1 LTIEETTSSQWLYV
15 ELKEYVDEIIICDTY
30 RNKLFSEGAKN
41 DKIDAVKLAMLLR
54 GEFLKPVFHSC
65 DKIIELR
72 KLVSTY
78 DDLIQRGVRLKNQK
92 SAILRSVGKLKTET
106 IEIGI
111 EKFLIEQIDRAICSY
126 ESDRKI
132 YENEFTKQI
141 KSFLQLRHLLGIPGI
156 GIIGAVKIAAFVV
169 DAKRFKHRNNFLSYC
184 GLVKLQRESGGKNY
198 GSKRPRYNR
207 QLKTVFKTAAL
218 ATIRGNGPFR
228 KLYDHLV
235 FEKRYP
241 EYKARHAVA
250 QKIAVATFGT
260 MYSGKKFNPLE
271 IGALKAVLTKA

>member
-1 LTIEETTSSQWLYV
+1 MSDYSFMRSGFDNIQDA
-15 ELKEYVDEIIICDTY
+15 VDEEEAKKNIVAIIV
-30 RNKLFSEGAKN
+30 KFSEGAMRTAAKYVSHSQTRN
-41 DKIDAVKLAMLLR
+41 VVTPEDLKRGMML
-54 GEFLKPVFHSC
+54 EMFL
-65 DKIIELR
+65 
-72 KLVSTY
+72 
-78 DDLIQRGVRLKNQK
+78 
-92 SAILRSVGKLKTET
+92 
-106 IEIGI
+106 
-111 EKFLIEQIDRAICSY
+111 
-126 ESDRKI
+126 
-132 YENEFTKQI
+132 
-141 KSFLQLRHLLGIPGI
+141 
-156 GIIGAVKIAAFVV
+156 
-169 DAKRFKHRNNFLSYC
+169 FKHRNNFLSYC